1 MNFWELFLIAAGLSM
16 DAFAVSVG
24 LGLSSSGAA
33 IRKAL
38 TAGAYFG
45 VFQAVMPVVGYMA
58 GALFAKQIVAY
69 DHWIAFGLLCFLGWK
84 MIAGGLKKKGCLDRE
99 CPAGGCRD
107 RECPAGERPP
117 DGEVSLRPARML
129 PLALATSI
137 DALAVGVSF
146 AFLRV
151 SLAPA
156 AAVIGLTTLLLSAAG
171 VKIGNLCGTRL
182 KSWAEIAGGAV
193 LALIGVKILLEHLGI
208 IGF

>member
-84 MIAGGLKKKGCLDRE
+84 MIAGGLKKKGCL
-99 CPAGGCRD
+99 D